1 MTYRRVSRLS
11 SPLTAKAST
20 KRPFRACFDPE
31 KVRLFLA
38 RLPFVIKRQA
48 LDQNM
53 HTLLVLAAG
62 SATNTIR
69 MRLLSFR
76 LVYLTWNKID
86 FQSFSGLHAEPSA
99 DPTNF

>member
-1 MTYRRVSRLS
+1 
-11 SPLTAKAST
+11 
-20 KRPFRACFDPE
+20 
-31 KVRLFLA
+31 
-38 RLPFVIKRQA
+38 
-48 LDQNM
+48 M

-86 FQSFSGLHAEPSA
+86 FQSVIRIHADPSA
-99 DPTNF
+99 DLANF